1 MIAWIAGAVGV
12 GVLILS
18 INIHLGI
25 DKDRVESLAA
35 CEITTAQQQNVN
47 KSNLQTIAQTT
58 KANQAWADR
67 FKTTVGDYNESIIR
81 LKAQIADERIKREQ
95 DNAKAQA
102 KLKEVLAND
111 AESKDWSIQPVPD
124 AIANIVQDITAAH

>member
-47 KSNLQTIAQTT
+47 KSNLQTIAEITR
-58 KANQAWADR
+58 ANQAWADR
-67 FKTTVGDYNESIIR
+67 FETTVGTYSNSIIR
-81 LKAQIADERIKREQ
+81 LKAQLEAERVKRNSDRLEAKAELERI
-95 DNAKAQA
+95 
-102 KLKEVLAND
+102 LAND
-111 AESKDWSIQPVPD
+111 ESSKDWSLQRVPD
-124 AIANIVQDITAAH
+124 SISDFVRDVTATN